1 MNSIVNIV
9 ILIWVMFFLSIFVAV
24 GFAQGGRV
32 SIAASNVIEP
42 SVMIRVI
49 RQAGEIVV
57 SEKEIAQGYVLVED
71 ATIVEIDSKYMKSF
85 ALSFELTGDTF
96 RTVWAVDQNRK
107 EIQIGKM
114 GIFNYPNRRERT
126 VDLKKLSFK
135 LYLSDNV
142 EPGEYPWPVRLN
154 IIL

>member
-1 MNSIVNIV
+1 MMNSIVNIV
-9 ILIWVMFFLSIFVAV
+9 ILMSVMFFLSVPA

-42 SVMIRVI
+42 SVMVRII

-57 SEKEIAQGYVLVED
+57 SEKEIARGYVVVED

-85 ALSFELTGDTF
+85 ALSYELIGDTF

-107 EIQIGKM
+107 EIQIGKV

-126 VDLKKLSFK
+126 VDLKKMSFK
-135 LYLSDNV
+135 LYISDNV
-142 EPGEYPWPVRLN
+142 EPGAYPWPLRLN

>member
-1 MNSIVNIV
+1 MMNSIVNIV
-9 ILIWVMFFLSIFVAV
+9 ILMSVMFFLSVPV

-42 SVMIRVI
+42 SVMIRII
-49 RQAGEIVV
+49 RQAGEVTV
-57 SEKEIAQGYVLVED
+57 SEKEIARGYVLVED

-85 ALSFELTGDTF
+85 ALSYELIGDTF

-107 EIQIGKM
+107 EIQIGKI

-126 VDLKKLSFK
+126 LDLKKLSFK
-135 LYLSDNV
+135 LYISDNV
-142 EPGEYPWPVRLN
+142 EPGAYPWPVRLN

>member
-1 MNSIVNIV
+1 MMNSIVNIV
-9 ILIWVMFFLSIFVAV
+9 ILMSVMFFLSVPA

-42 SVMIRVI
+42 SVMVRII

-57 SEKEIAQGYVLVED
+57 SEKEIARGYVVVED

-85 ALSFELTGDTF
+85 ALSYKLTGDTF

-107 EIQIGKM
+107 EIQIGKV

-126 VDLKKLSFK
+126 VDLKKMSFK
-135 LYLSDNV
+135 LYISDNV
-142 EPGEYPWPVRLN
+142 EPGAYPWPLRLN

>member
-9 ILIWVMFFLSIFVAV
+9 ILIWAMFFLSVPV
-24 GFAQGGRV
+24 SFAQGGRV
-32 SIAASNVIEP
+32 SIVPSNVIEP
-42 SVMIRVI
+42 IVMVRVI
-49 RQAGEIVV
+49 RQAGEVTV
-57 SEKEIAQGYVLVED
+57 SEKEIARGYVLVED

-85 ALSFELTGDTF
+85 ALSYELTGDTF

-107 EIQIGKM
+107 EIQIGKR

-135 LYLSDNV
+135 LYISDNV
-142 EPGEYPWPVRLN
+142 EPGEYPWPLRLS

>member
-1 MNSIVNIV
+1 MMNSTVNIV
-9 ILIWVMFFLSIFVAV
+9 ILILAMFFLSVPV
-24 GFAQGGRV
+24 GFAQRNGV
-32 SIAASNVIEP
+32 SITASNVIEP
-42 SVMIRVI
+42 SVMVRVI

-57 SEKEIAQGYVLVED
+57 SEKEIARGYVVVED

-85 ALSFELTGDTF
+85 ALSYELMGDTF

>member
-1 MNSIVNIV
+1 MMNSIVNIV
-9 ILIWVMFFLSIFVAV
+9 ILMSVMFFLSVPV

-32 SIAASNVIEP
+32 SMAASNVIEP
-42 SVMIRVI
+42 SVMVRII
-49 RQAGEIVV
+49 RQVGEIVV
-57 SEKEIAQGYVLVED
+57 SEKEIARGYVVVED

-85 ALSFELTGDTF
+85 ALSYKLIGDTF

-126 VDLKKLSFK
+126 LDLKKLSFK
-135 LYLSDNV
+135 LYISDNV
-142 EPGEYPWPVRLN
+142 EPGAYPWPVRLN